1 MGGVFGLLIRRCL
14 TVRPFISTEVVRIF
28 DAANFCIFKAH
39 RYLNQS
45 QPSKAKDELS
55 VSEIR
60 QRIALAKYLKMLKMG
75 AFSVNAPIK

>member
-1 MGGVFGLLIRRCL
+1 MGGVFGLFIRRCF
-14 TVRPFISTEVVRIF
+14 TVQPLISPEVVRIF

-45 QPSKAKDELS
+45 QPSKAKDELY
-55 VSEIR
+55 VSEFG
-60 QRIALAKYLKMLKMG
+60 QRIALAKYLKMLKTG